1 MAPKVKPRHGDSHLK
16 VIEFHDEHGSDIEAF
31 SLIVDSHTSVPLTAF
46 DEEIRAKQL
55 QDMKSRAAGLL
66 VLAAVAFG
74 ISHYLS
80 ARYPWLA
87 WVQAF
92 AEAAMVGGLADWFAV
107 TALFRHP
114 LGIPI
119 PHTAIIPAR
128 KDRVGQ
134 VLGAFVE
141 RNFLNRQV
149 IEARVVEA
157 RLGERL
163 ARFLSDPAN
172 SRAVARHAARGLVAA
187 AESMRDDDVQ
197 SMIDDAILDRIRA
210 AHVAPFIGKGLS
222 LMTAGNRHQEL
233 LDEAIGLAARAVT
246 ENEDLIRTRIE
257 AETPWWVPGVIDE
270 KILRKVVSGME
281 RTLNEVKDD
290 PKHPL
295 RERFDTALKRFI
307 EDLHNSPDVIARAE
321 QLKDELLDA
330 DAVRH
335 FSASIW
341 TDAKAALVR
350 RAERAEESDVDTI
363 SNGLARLGKA
373 ILDDPVLLER
383 VDGWLRSGV
392 LGLVERYQSEVSE
405 LIANTVRGWDPTA
418 TSRRIELAIGRDL
431 QFIRINGTIV
441 GGLVGLILH
450 AITR

>member
-1 MAPKVKPRHGDSHLK
+1 MTIPA
-16 VIEFHDEHGSDIEAF
+16 GSSI
-31 SLIVDSHTSVPLTAF
+31 PLTAF

-55 QDMKSRAAGLL
+55 RDMKIRAGGLL
-66 VLAAVAFG
+66 VLAAIAFA

-80 ARYPWLA
+80 DSYPWLA

-92 AEAAMVGGLADWFAV
+92 SEAAMVGGLADWFAV

-141 RNFLNRQV
+141 RNFLNREV
-149 IEARVVEA
+149 IESRLIEA

-163 ARFLSDPAN
+163 ARFLSDPSN
-172 SRAVARHAARGLVAA
+172 SKAVARHAARGLVAA

-197 SMIDDAILDRIRA
+197 AMIDAAVADRIRA
-210 AHVAPFIGKGLS
+210 ARVAPFIGRGLS

-233 LDEAIGLAARAVT
+233 LDEGIRLAARAVT

-257 AETPWWVPGVIDE
+257 AETPWWVPGAVDD
-270 KILRKVVSGME
+270 KILKKVVKGIE
-281 RTLNEVKDD
+281 RTLNEIQNDVS
-290 PKHPL
+290 HPL
-295 RERFDTALKRFI
+295 RTRFDAALKKFI
-307 EDLHNSPDVIARAE
+307 QDLHDSPEVIARAE
-321 QLKDELLDA
+321 ELKNELLSA
-330 DAVRH
+330 EAVRH
-335 FSASIW
+335 FSSSIW
-341 TDAKAALVR
+341 ADTKAALVR
-350 RAERAEESDVDTI
+350 RAERAEEADVDTI
-363 SNGLARLGKA
+363 SNGLASLGKA
-373 ILDDPVLLER
+373 ILDDPALLDR
-383 VDGWLRSGV
+383 VDGWLRNGV

-405 LIANTVRGWDPTA
+405 LISHTVRGWDPTA

-441 GGLVGLILH
+441 GGLVGVLLY

>member
-1 MAPKVKPRHGDSHLK
+1 MTNSA
-16 VIEFHDEHGSDIEAF
+16 GSSI
-31 SLIVDSHTSVPLTAF
+31 PLTAF

-55 QDMKSRAAGLL
+55 RDMKIRAAGLL
-66 VLAAVAFG
+66 VLAAAAFA

-80 ARYPWLA
+80 DRYPWLA

-92 AEAAMVGGLADWFAV
+92 SEAAMVGGLADWFAV

-149 IEARVVEA
+149 IESRLIEA

-163 ARFLSDPAN
+163 ARFLSDPSN
-172 SRAVARHAARGLVAA
+172 SKAVARHAARGLVAA

-197 SMIDDAILDRIRA
+197 SMIDAAVADRIRA
-210 AHVAPFIGKGLS
+210 ARVAPFIGRGLS

-233 LDEAIGLAARAVT
+233 LNEAIRLAARAVT

-257 AETPWWVPGVIDE
+257 AETPWWVPGAVDD
-270 KILRKVVSGME
+270 KILKKVVKGIE
-281 RTLNEVKDD
+281 RTLNEVQNDVT
-290 PKHPL
+290 HPL
-295 RERFDTALKRFI
+295 RTRFDASLRKFI
-307 EDLHNSPDVIARAE
+307 QDLHESPEVMARAE
-321 QLKDELLDA
+321 ELKNELLSA

-335 FSASIW
+335 FSSSIW
-341 TDAKAALVR
+341 ADTKAALVR
-350 RAERAEESDVDTI
+350 RAERAEEADVDTI
-363 SNGLARLGKA
+363 SNGLASLGKA
-373 ILDDPVLLER
+373 ILDDPALLER
-383 VDGWLRSGV
+383 VDGWLRNGV

-405 LIANTVRGWDPTA
+405 LISHTVRGWDPTA

-431 QFIRINGTIV
+431 QFIRINGTLV
-441 GGLVGLILH
+441 GGLVGVILY